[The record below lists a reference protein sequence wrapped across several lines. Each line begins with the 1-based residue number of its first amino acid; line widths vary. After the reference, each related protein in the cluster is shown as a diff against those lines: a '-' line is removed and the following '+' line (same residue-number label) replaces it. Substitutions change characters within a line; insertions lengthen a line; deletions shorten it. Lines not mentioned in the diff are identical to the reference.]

1 MDALIDVRRMVNENV
16 EANIVDLQR
25 EFEWLGE
32 VLNARFRIY
41 FGNEPASP
49 GIYALLPPD
58 LSGSASSYAQTIN
71 QLALDYHDR
80 LALALALAPHLMPRL
95 LDVFY
100 TKNANIDKVYTE
112 FGGLKGVNHGGF
124 IPTGETL
131 AFVISGDN
139 LYDKFKIFSMFHE
152 SQLLNKE
159 GILSIGISPEGEPF
173 LSGILKV
180 ADEFLEYLTIGHTR
194 RPDFNANFPAKY
206 ITTSMEW
213 ADLVLGS
220 STKAQIEEIETW
232 IEYGDELMIDWEM
245 KKKLRP
251 GYRTLFYGPPGTGK
265 TLTACLLGKATQ
277 RDVYR
282 IDLSMIIS
290 KYIGETEKNLARV
303 FDKAEN
309 KRWILFF
316 DEADA
321 LFGKR
326 TDVSSSKDR
335 FANQEVSY
343 LLQRIEVFDGIVI
356 LASNLKSNID
366 EAFTRRFES
375 MVYFPLPKPL
385 ERLRLWKAAFSAKS
399 QLQTGTDLQGIA
411 QKYELSGG
419 SIMNVVRFAS
429 LQALKRK
436 SNIIT
441 QDDLIT
447 GIGREYAKEGKTV

>member
-1 MDALIDVRRMVNENV
+1 MDAVIDVRRMVNENV
-16 EANIVDLQR
+16 TQNIADLQI
-25 EFEWLGE
+25 EFAWLGE
-32 VLNARFRIY
+32 VLNARFRMY
-41 FGNEPASP
+41 FGNEPEAQSIETIPPPNFTASR
-49 GIYALLPPD
+49 
-58 LSGSASSYAQTIN
+58 SGYAQVIN
-71 QLALDYHDR
+71 QLNLGYHER
-80 LALALALAPHLMPRL
+80 LALVLALAPHFTPRL
-95 LDVFY
+95 LDIFY
-100 TKNANIDKVYTE
+100 TKNANLDKVYTE

-124 IPTGETL
+124 LPTAETL
-131 AFVISGDN
+131 AFVLSGEN
-139 LYDKFKIFSMFHE
+139 LFDKVKIFSMFHD
-152 SQLLNKE
+152 SQLLSKE
-159 GILSIGISPEGEPF
+159 SILSVGASPDGEPY
-173 LSGILKV
+173 LSGVLKV
-180 ADEFLEYLTIGHTR
+180 ADEFLEFLTIGHTR
-194 RPDFNANFPAKY
+194 RPDFNATFPAKY
-206 ITTSMEW
+206 ITTKMEW
-213 ADLVLGS
+213 NDLVLGS

-232 IEYGDELMIDWEM
+232 IEYGEELMNTWEM
-245 KKKLRP
+245 GKKLRP

-265 TLTACLLGKATQ
+265 TLTACLLGKATN

-290 KYIGETEKNLARV
+290 KYIGETEKNLAKV

-385 ERLRLWKAAFSAKS
+385 ERLRLWKAAFSVKS
-399 QLQTGTDLQGIA
+399 QLQEGVDLQGIA
-411 QKYELSGG
+411 QKYEMSGG
-419 SIMNVVRFAS
+419 SIMNVVRYAS

-441 QDDLIT
+441 QDDLII
-447 GIGREYAKEGKTV
+447 GIGREFAKEGKTV